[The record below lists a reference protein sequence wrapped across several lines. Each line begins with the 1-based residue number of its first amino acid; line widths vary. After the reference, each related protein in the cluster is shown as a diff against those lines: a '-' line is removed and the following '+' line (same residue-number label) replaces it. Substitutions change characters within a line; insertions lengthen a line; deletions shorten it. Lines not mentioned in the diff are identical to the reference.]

1 MSTITRDD
9 VAAFEDTLKAI
20 DQADDAIRDLADRLR
35 RKEDAARVAALRGA
49 IDTLGRARRVVERQ
63 LG

>member
-20 DQADDAIRDLADRLR
+20 DQADEMIRDLADRLR